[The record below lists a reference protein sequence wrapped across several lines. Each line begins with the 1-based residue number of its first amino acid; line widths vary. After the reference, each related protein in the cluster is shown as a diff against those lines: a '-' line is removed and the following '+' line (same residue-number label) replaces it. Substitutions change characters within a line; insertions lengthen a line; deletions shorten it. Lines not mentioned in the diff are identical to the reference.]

1 MKYFLLVYDRRRSK
15 ILSHVEF
22 SIEQRDRALAER
34 AELVRR
40 HRENPDLEIV
50 LLGAN
55 SFDDLKKTH
64 ARYFKTIDQL
74 AKQKRTHRSDTV
86 LTS

>member
-15 ILSHVEF
+15 IVERH
-22 SIEQRDRALAER
+22 EYPLGRRDDALAAR
-34 AELVRR
+34 SALVRQ
-40 HRENPDLEIV
+40 HRENLDLEIV

-64 ARYFKTIDQL
+64 GRYFKTINQL
-74 AKQKRTHRSDTV
+74 VKV
-86 LTS
+86 